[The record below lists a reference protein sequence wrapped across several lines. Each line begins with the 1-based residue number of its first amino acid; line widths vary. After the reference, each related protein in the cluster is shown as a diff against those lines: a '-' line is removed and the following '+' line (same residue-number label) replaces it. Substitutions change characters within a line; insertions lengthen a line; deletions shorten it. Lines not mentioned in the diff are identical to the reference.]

1 MLENKKVGE
10 GGHHYFFLS
19 LLRSISSRITVDAQL
34 LLAKLNRQLYIVFWD
49 SFSELC
55 YIVLS

>member
-10 GGHHYFFLS
+10 GVHHYFFPS

-34 LLAKLNRQLYIVFWD
+34 LLAKLNGQPYIVFWD
-49 SFSELC
+49 SFSELR